1 MADRLPLGVCRQKVH
16 MACRI
21 DRLVTE
27 DGAVVMKISGRLTA
41 HDVEMFRTLLETD
54 AGVIAFDLRDLVFAD
69 RDAVG
74 LLARSEAAGGELR
87 NCPPYIREWIT
98 QARTQAKPDGEKR
111 CRRVD

>member
-1 MADRLPLGVCRQKVH
+1 

-27 DGAVVMKISGRLTA
+27 DGVVIMKISGRLTA
-41 HDVEMFRTLLETD
+41 HDAGMLHTLLERE
-54 AGVIAFDLRDLVFAD
+54 AGVVAFDLKDLLFVD

-74 LLARSEAAGGELR
+74 LLARSEAGGGELR

-98 QARTQAKPDGEKR
+98 QERTQAKADGEKR
-111 CRRVD
+111 WRRVD